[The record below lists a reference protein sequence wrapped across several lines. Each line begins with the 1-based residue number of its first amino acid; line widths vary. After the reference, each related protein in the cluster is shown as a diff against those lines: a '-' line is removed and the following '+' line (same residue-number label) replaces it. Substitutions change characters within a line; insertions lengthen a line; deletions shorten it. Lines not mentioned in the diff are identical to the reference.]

1 MTHGFAGAIA
11 VLVLIAGQSRGD
23 EPPGRPIEGIVVDE
37 SGRPVAGARVRMG
50 RYWKAPDGAVS
61 GAEGRFVLRDRGA
74 MMLTEEELIATTPDG
89 RLQAMVTRRESADM
103 AAPMPP
109 VRIVLK
115 PSLSVTVD
123 VRDAAGKPVADAAV
137 DVVAQ
142 YLSMASGRTDRDGRI
157 ELRYPDGPNVE
168 WITALKPGVGFDD
181 FENYR
186 LWPPIWGA
194 KVPASVSL
202 VLNGALRR
210 KAKVVD
216 SKGKPVEGV
225 TFSTWLVKK
234 RSKIHHANI
243 GGIPSVAVRSD
254 RDGILTLD
262 WIPVDLSEPITLLM
276 LPERYHSIHRLVL
289 APGENEPMPTL
300 KVVRNATLRG
310 KVVRTDGSPAAGV
323 LVEAAGVG
331 EGPNDQYR
339 SYGLS
344 GHDGRYAI
352 VVPPRLSYMIGITD
366 RSWAAKS
373 LTGIVVK
380 DEGIVQEVP
389 DLQLVRGTVL
399 RGRITAGPDREPVP
413 ETWIS
418 LIAMGDPLP
427 NRRGRPRDRESRSLG
442 VGTDTDGRYAF
453 RVGPGEYNL
462 SVSNFDEGGS
472 ITVED
477 EADIVRD
484 FHRESLD
491 GIKEHHLRGLVVDA
505 AGDRNAPVAGA
516 TVSAFG
522 ELIVPKQYEGRT
534 DERGRF
540 DLTVLVNPS
549 FLYARN
555 AEASRAAWTP
565 LKPGKGLA
573 LIRLGP
579 AVRLVGRVV
588 DSAGKPRSGWKV
600 GIWMHVSPE
609 WNGRNRLQL
618 QTQTDQDGRYAFEGI
633 VPGTT
638 CEVMAPA
645 NGPSDVFG
653 PVSKVAVKAE
663 GREVRLK
670 DHVVGPPA

>member
-1 MTHGFAGAIA
+1 MPHGYAGAIA
-11 VLVLIAGQSRGD
+11 FLILVAGQARGD

-37 SGRPVAGARVRMG
+37 SGHPIAGARVRMG

-61 GAEGRFVLRDRGA
+61 GADGRFVLRDRGE
-74 MMLTEEELIATTPDG
+74 MMLLDEDLIASTPDG
-89 RLQAMVTRRESADM
+89 RLQGMVTRPESTDM
-103 AAPMPP
+103 AAPTPP
-109 VRIVLK
+109 ARIVLK
-115 PSLSVTVD
+115 PSRSVVVT
-123 VRDAAGKPVADAAV
+123 VRDAAGKPVADATV
-137 DVVAQ
+137 EVVAEHI
-142 YLSMASGRTDRDGRI
+142 SAASGRTDRDGRV
-157 ELRYPDGPNVE
+157 ELRYPDGPKVE

-186 LWPPIWGA
+186 SWPPVWGA
-194 KVPASVSL
+194 TPPKSVSL
-202 VLNGALRR
+202 VLNGAVSR

-216 SKGKPVEGV
+216 LKGKPVEGV

-234 RSKIHHANI
+234 RSKIHDANI
-243 GGIPSVAVRSD
+243 GGITSVSVRSD
-254 RDGILTLD
+254 RDGILALD
-262 WIPVDLSEPITLLM
+262 WIPADLAEPITLLM
-276 LPERYHSIHRLVL
+276 LPERYHSIHRLIL

-300 KVVRNATLRG
+300 SVVRNATLRG
-310 KVVRTDGSPAAGV
+310 KVVRPDGSPAAGV
-323 LVEAAGVG
+323 VVEAAGVG
-331 EGPNDQYR
+331 EGTNGDYR

-344 GHDGRYAI
+344 GPDGRYAI
-352 VVPPRLSYMIGITD
+352 VVPPGFTYMVGITD

-373 LTGIVVK
+373 LSGIVVK
-380 DEGIVQEVP
+380 EEGMIREVP
-389 DLQLVRGTVL
+389 DLKLVRGTVL
-399 RGRITAGPDREPVP
+399 RGRVTAGADRQPVH
-413 ETWIS
+413 ETWVT
-418 LIAMGDPLP
+418 LAEMGDPIP
-427 NRRGRPRDRESRSLG
+427 DAEGQRRDQLSRSLG
-442 VGTDTDGRYAF
+442 IRTDAEGRYAF
-453 RVGPGEYNL
+453 RLGPAEYRLN
-462 SVSNFDEGGS
+462 VSNFGEGAT
-472 ITVED
+472 ITVGD
-477 EADIVRD
+477 EVEIVHD
-484 FHRESLD
+484 VHRENLE

-522 ELIVPKQYEGRT
+522 ELIVPEQYEGRT

-555 AEASRAAWTP
+555 AEASRAAWAP

-618 QTQTDQDGRYAFEGI
+618 QTRTDQDGRYAFEGI

-653 PVSKVAVKAE
+653 PVSKVTVKAE
-663 GREVRLK
+663 DREVRLK